1 MPASTTC
8 LGKPTS
14 VPALG
19 KDIFIRT
26 IFTIGFYLLS
36 FPIVA
41 QDSLKILSWNIQM
54 LPSVAKAGG
63 KAKRARAIA
72 AQLNLRDYDVVV
84 FQELFHK
91 RSRRIITNGLKE
103 NYPNHTPVLNKK
115 FLALKTNGGVMLF
128 SKHPIKEVHQIRYK
142 DRQGFDR
149 MARKGALMAELDIH
163 GKSIQVIGTHLQ
175 AFSTQEILYSQ
186 YHQLSAELLSSH
198 EKDAVPQFIC
208 GDFNTLKA
216 LPPKLPADIS
226 QDFINR
232 LPRYQFMLQTL
243 NAQDGDLSG
252 EQQFTMDRPYN
263 DLCETR
269 KEYRLLLDYIL
280 VRPQGLKVYSIRRQ
294 VQIMRAPWHKDHRD
308 LSDHFG
314 LEAVATGF

>member
-84 FQELFHK
+84 FQKLFHK

-115 FLALKTNGGVMLF
+115 FLC
-128 SKHPIKEVHQIRYK
+128 
-142 DRQGFDR
+142 
-149 MARKGALMAELDIH
+149 GALAL
-163 GKSIQVIGTHLQ
+163 T
-175 AFSTQEILYSQ
+175 
-186 YHQLSAELLSSH
+186 SAYAS
-198 EKDAVPQFIC
+198 
-208 GDFNTLKA
+208 
-216 LPPKLPADIS
+216 
-226 QDFINR
+226 R
-232 LPRYQFMLQTL
+232 LWML
-243 NAQDGDLSG
+243 A
-252 EQQFTMDRPYN
+252 
-263 DLCETR
+263 
-269 KEYRLLLDYIL
+269 
-280 VRPQGLKVYSIRRQ
+280 
-294 VQIMRAPWHKDHRD
+294 
-308 LSDHFG
+308 
-314 LEAVATGF
+314 